1 LKAIIFDLD
10 GTLYRQAPL
19 RRKVMLRL
27 ARAFLSHPLA
37 GIKTLRVLGAYRHAQ
52 ETLRQKPG
60 VGAVD
65 LADAQI
71 ALACEHAHVDRVFA
85 VGCVQR
91 WMEREPLAYLARYMP
106 PRLLECLARARS
118 LGMQLAV
125 LSDYPAEAKLAA
137 LGLTDYFEV
146 VQSAQ
151 SPAIGVFKPDPRGLQ
166 VTMQLLDVQPTECLY
181 VGDRADVDGG
191 AALAAGVP
199 CFILGRDGDVG
210 TLLDLVVAS
219 AEVAQPVLDPA

>member
-27 ARAFLSHPLA
+27 ARAYLLHPLA
-37 GIKTLRVLGAYRHAQ
+37 GMKTLRVLAAYRHAQ
-52 ETLRQKPG
+52 EALRHEPR
-60 VGAVD
+60 VEPID

-85 VGCVQR
+85 LSCVQR
-91 WMEREPLAYLARYMP
+91 WMEREPLPYLARFMP
-106 PRLLECLARARS
+106 PRLLECLTLARS
-118 LGMQLAV
+118 LGIKLAV
-125 LSDYPAEAKLAA
+125 LSDYPAESKLAA
-137 LGLTDYFEV
+137 MGLKDYFEV

-151 SPAIGVFKPDPRGLQ
+151 SSAIGAFKPDPRGLE
-166 VTMQLLDVQPTECLY
+166 VIMQLLDVGSTECLY

-210 TLLDLVVAS
+210 TLFDLVVAS
-219 AEVAQPVLDPA
+219 AELAQPVLDPA